1 MKKRIAIGAV
11 VLIFLIVISFG
22 AVRLFSDHSR
32 VADGRYQIQNNAAY
46 PDAYILVEDGQAQFF
61 HIDLNEL
68 YKDSIVEK
76 YLYYLKNHKNQKIT
90 VSEENQIKDTIDLNA
105 QFCETKFV
113 LDYSEENYNFCDEE
127 GIYHYNFGFI
137 TENSYLSYEYDWKN
151 RSITLDREETG
162 LIEFYKKK

>member
-11 VLIFLIVISFG
+11 VLIFFIVISFG
-22 AVRLFSDHSR
+22 AARLFSDHSR

-76 YLYYLKNHKNQKIT
+76 YLYSREGKVRMMQASLHHPSAPARVKYPAPLGRT
-90 VSEENQIKDTIDLNA
+90 
-105 QFCETKFV
+105 CYRETRSCPV
-113 LDYSEENYNFCDEE
+113 ALQR
-127 GIYHYNFGFI
+127 GI
-137 TENSYLSYEYDWKN
+137 
-151 RSITLDREETG
+151 
-162 LIEFYKKK
+162 